1 MREEYLW
8 VEIVKAKLFN
18 VHPVASFGYGSNIF
32 LLVGTFSILFNV
44 TPDSASPFPRTSGYK
59 NKGNLK

>member
-18 VHPVASFGYGSNIF
+18 VHPVASLGYGSNIF

-44 TPDSASPFPRTSGYK
+44 TPDIASPFPAVWK
-59 NKGNLK
+59 

>member
-8 VEIVKAKLFN
+8 VEIVKAMLFN

-44 TPDSASPFPRTSGYK
+44 TPDIASPFPAVWK
-59 NKGNLK
+59 